1 MKSRIRRH
9 EQVKGIKR
17 EFGNRIIKARQKARV
32 TQSDLALKMG
42 IDIQELR
49 DYENGLST
57 PSPVIF
63 AALVRVLET
72 SPKFFFGRP
81 KIAL

>member
-1 MKSRIRRH
+1 MKSRVKHH
-9 EQVKGIKR
+9 EQIHNIKR

-42 IDIQELR
+42 IDIQKLR
-49 DYENGLST
+49 DYENGKST

-63 AALVRVLET
+63 ATLVRVLET
-72 SPKFFFGRP
+72 NPKFFFGRP
-81 KIAL
+81 RLSL